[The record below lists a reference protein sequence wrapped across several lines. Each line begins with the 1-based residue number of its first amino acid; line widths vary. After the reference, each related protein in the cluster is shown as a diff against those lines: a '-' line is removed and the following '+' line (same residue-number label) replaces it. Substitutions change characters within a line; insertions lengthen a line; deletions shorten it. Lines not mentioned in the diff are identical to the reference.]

1 MDKAREI
8 ITRRLRE
15 AAGSGESCEMKARW
29 ICEALTAAGYRIVG
43 PGEVDAETV
52 KTPADR
58 FARWLEAGPRLA
70 AAAGCYVGI
79 KVTSTPAKSLQERE
93 T

>member
-70 AAAGCYVGI
+70 AALSYPIAPRCRRKQLPYSGI
-79 KVTSTPAKSLQERE
+79 G
-93 T
+93 

>member
-8 ITRRLRE
+8 IRE
-15 AAGSGESCEMKARW
+15 AVILNVTRSPTTKTNA
-29 ICEALTAAGYRIVG
+29 ILEALNAAGYRIVG
-43 PGEVDAETV
+43 PGDVDAETV
-52 KTPADR
+52 KAPADR

-79 KVTSTPAKSLQERE
+79 KVTSTPTKSLQERE